1 MPAFQLP
8 TQLHAWTRRVLD
20 GAPKRSPMRSVR
32 VMLGDS
38 SSEESSS
45 SSSSSSEDSGSGAL
59 DVMKVCFFL
68 VGVELPGLM
77 GCF

>member
-20 GAPKRSPMRSVR
+20 GAPKRSPLCSVR

-38 SSEESSS
+38 SSEEESSS
-45 SSSSSSEDSGSGAL
+45 SSSSSDSGSGAL

-68 VGVELPGLM
+68 VRVELPGLM